1 MEIFQK
7 RKLDLNK
14 NPSSGIFNELRLTN
28 LVLEQ
33 PNIKLDELGKI
44 KIPVLV
50 MAGQND
56 VVLDAHTKL
65 ISQSI
70 SQSKL
75 HIFTGGDHYVPIRQ
89 PVQFNKAAL
98 EFILER

>member
-1 MEIFQK
+1 
-7 RKLDLNK
+7 
-14 NPSSGIFNELRLTN
+14 
-28 LVLEQ
+28 
-33 PNIKLDELGKI
+33 
-44 KIPVLV
+44 